1 MLGRSRHVFSSAEI
15 NHVRSS
21 CLDNLGKSDQT
32 KVLLRSAFHTETLPD
47 EHLKVH
53 YPSKSCLVLQF
64 TWKQLSVL
72 LTRRA

>member
-1 MLGRSRHVFSSAEI
+1 MLGRSRQVFNNAEMTD
-15 NHVRSS
+15 VRSS
-21 CLDNLGKSDQT
+21 CLDNLGKPDQT
-32 KVLLRSAFHTETLPD
+32 KVLLCSTFHTESLPD

-72 LTRRA
+72 LTRHA